1 MKHLKFF
8 FACLLMTAFSIGQ
21 VWADTYFNDT
31 FSDVGTGSSG
41 SMLPRSGWEGT
52 GTTAPQYNTGVRL
65 GASSSGATLTKS
77 AMTNIEGTKSLK
89 VTIYVSRYNTNANTL
104 TVTATNG
111 TISSVTLAENVS
123 EGSALTA
130 GTLTIKP
137 SANAGVTSTTA
148 AATWT
153 DAYKTEFTI
162 TGASSSTTIAFASSS
177 RLILGPV
184 KIEDAAVT
192 PPSCTS
198 EITITKADNPANGTF
213 VIDNSGTVCID
224 EGNATVNVTATP
236 AEHYHLATVVSAE
249 GTIGD
254 IEGNACQI
262 TNIGASTTISVTF
275 AENTKYQVTWNVS
288 GNEDT
293 KTQVYE
299 GEKPVFPATPAACDA
314 TSTTFIGWAT
324 APWTG
329 KLADLSEK
337 TVYKSASAMPAVNAA
352 VTYYAVFAKAGGSA
366 SELFTFAGG
375 TKADLEGTEGVYAT
389 NADNSD
395 YAASHA
401 PYRIKFNG
409 NGKYVTIEVASQPG
423 KVTFGVKKIGG
434 ANTCAMKVQEADAA
448 DGEFTDV
455 EELEIAGASNA
466 ELELE
471 TSQTFKSSTRAVKLY
486 FVKGSGDNVGLGP
499 ISIEGVVSYSDYMT
513 TCTAPAV
520 ETPTFSPA
528 AGTYTSAQ
536 SVELSCATDGA
547 TIYYTT
553 DGSTPDNTKTEY
565 TSAISVGETMT
576 IKAIAIKDEESSAV
590 ASATYTINLPLS
602 TMDAIFAAATTAGST
617 ATDVNIT
624 FGNWVVSGVSTNGKN
639 VFVTDGT
646 KGFFIFDNGG
656 SMGFTVGDI
665 LSGTAA
671 CKVQLYNGAAELTT
685 LSSST
690 EGLTVN
696 TGGVITPVVK
706 AISALSGINTGA
718 PVIINNVQFDGT
730 NLSDGANS
738 IKPYNSLFAYD
749 ALTNG
754 TYYNVTGIYMQY
766 GATKEILPRSAAD
779 IEELSLAD
787 PEISYTPASAT
798 IEVGDAWSAP
808 TFNNPHSVAI
818 TSYATNND
826 AVATV
831 TDGGVISLAGGTGT
845 ATITASFEG
854 DATYA
859 AANATYIITVNP
871 AGSTQNV
878 VILAVYDT
886 KYYAMS
892 TNNASSAF
900 TAIAVE
906 YDGSQVTVNSA
917 EDKAAIQWTKKTS
930 GDNTTF
936 QDADEKY
943 MKSADGTS
951 MSLQDAVCN
960 WIWDEG
966 GFYKIAGTTR
976 TFFYQ
981 NGTGFKNFA
990 TSNFNKSGYSGK
1002 ADVIVIDPANIVISS
1017 KVSAELAYDPTS
1029 DVITQGDAWSAPSL
1043 VNPHSVTITSY
1054 ATDNDA
1060 VATVT
1065 DGGVIALAGGIG
1077 TAHITA
1083 HFDGDASYLE
1093 GDAEYT
1099 ITVNAPAPVP
1109 SGTTYRKVTATG
1121 DITDGEYLIVYEG
1134 DATHDAY
1141 AFNGS
1146 LADVDQAKKGVA
1158 VTINE
1163 GVITGTTTI
1172 DAATFTI
1179 DVTAGTLR
1187 SASGWYIGRTENSN
1201 GMEKNETT
1209 EYVNTFA
1216 IDGGEAVITSSG
1228 GPTLRY
1234 NYASDQLRFRYYK
1247 SGQQAIQLYKK
1258 EAPAYTNVRTGLTPN
1273 HYYTI
1278 CYPKAM
1284 TDIQGATLWSFAGK
1298 DANFAYL
1305 VQENAPFEAGKPY
1318 IMYATAST
1326 VQAVLSGDD
1335 AAAGS
1340 NNGLYGTLSPMDQDA
1355 LNTAATA
1362 AGNDLYLVIGDELRR
1377 ATGAGTGGN
1386 SLAAQRA
1393 YVVVAEIT
1401 GGAPAPMPGRQVRSM
1416 GLPKDTPTAIDN
1428 AEASE
1433 KPVKKLINGNLFIL
1447 RGEKMYNANGQ
1458 VVK

>member
-1 MKHLKFF
+1 
-8 FACLLMTAFSIGQ
+8 
-21 VWADTYFNDT
+21 
-31 FSDVGTGSSG
+31 
-41 SMLPRSGWEGT
+41 
-52 GTTAPQYNTGVRL
+52 
-65 GASSSGATLTKS
+65 
-77 AMTNIEGTKSLK
+77 
-89 VTIYVSRYNTNANTL
+89 
-104 TVTATNG
+104 
-111 TISSVTLAENVS
+111 
-123 EGSALTA
+123 
-130 GTLTIKP
+130 
-137 SANAGVTSTTA
+137 
-148 AATWT
+148 
-153 DAYKTEFTI
+153 
-162 TGASSSTTIAFASSS
+162 
-177 RLILGPV
+177 
-184 KIEDAAVT
+184 
-192 PPSCTS
+192 
-198 EITITKADNPANGTF
+198 
-213 VIDNSGTVCID
+213 
-224 EGNATVNVTATP
+224 
-236 AEHYHLATVVSAE
+236 
-249 GTIGD
+249 
-254 IEGNACQI
+254 
-262 TNIGASTTISVTF
+262 
-275 AENTKYQVTWNVS
+275 
-288 GNEDT
+288 
-293 KTQVYE
+293 
-299 GEKPVFPATPAACDA
+299 
-314 TSTTFIGWAT
+314 
-324 APWTG
+324 
-329 KLADLSEK
+329 
-337 TVYKSASAMPAVNAA
+337 
-352 VTYYAVFAKAGGSA
+352 
-366 SELFTFAGG
+366 
-375 TKADLEGTEGVYAT
+375 
-389 NADNSD
+389 
-395 YAASHA
+395 
-401 PYRIKFNG
+401 
-409 NGKYVTIEVASQPG
+409 
-423 KVTFGVKKIGG
+423 
-434 ANTCAMKVQEADAA
+434 
-448 DGEFTDV
+448 
-455 EELEIAGASNA
+455 
-466 ELELE
+466 
-471 TSQTFKSSTRAVKLY
+471 
-486 FVKGSGDNVGLGP
+486 
-499 ISIEGVVSYSDYMT
+499 
-513 TCTAPAV
+513 
-520 ETPTFSPA
+520 
-528 AGTYTSAQ
+528 
-536 SVELSCATDGA
+536 
-547 TIYYTT
+547 
-553 DGSTPDNTKTEY
+553 
-565 TSAISVGETMT
+565 MT

-602 TMDAIFAAATTAGST
+602 TMDAIFAAATAAGST

-656 SMGFTVGDI
+656 SMGFTTGDI

-779 IEELSLAD
+779 IEELSLDD
-787 PEISYTPASAT
+787 PELSYSPASET

-808 TFNNPHSVAI
+808 TFNNPHSVTI
-818 TSYATNND
+818 TSYATDND

-831 TDGGVISLAGGTGT
+831 TPAGVIALAGGTGT
-845 ATITASFEG
+845 ATITASFGG

-859 AANATYIITVNP
+859 PGNATYTITVSP

-878 VILAVYDT
+878 VILAQNGT

-892 TNNASSAF
+892 TTIESE
-900 TAIAVE
+900 TAVAIEVE

-917 EDKAAIQWTKKTS
+917 AEKTAIQWTKKTS

-936 QDADEKY
+936 QTQDEDKLY
-943 MKSADGTS
+943 LKGTS
-951 MSLQDAVCN
+951 GGGTLSLNAAVCN
-960 WIWDEG
+960 WAWDG
-966 GFYKIAGTTR
+966 TNNCYVTGTRGFIYRISTNGYKNYAV
-976 TFFYQ
+976 
-981 NGTGFKNFA
+981 
-990 TSNFNKSGYSGK
+990 SNLSN
-1002 ADVIVIDPANIVISS
+1002 ADYVAPQVIVIDPANIVISS

-1054 ATDNDA
+1054 NSDNES
-1060 VATVT
+1060 VATVE
-1065 DGGVIALAGGIG
+1065 GGVIALAGGIG
-1077 TAHITA
+1077 TAVITA

-1121 DITDGEYLIVYEG
+1121 YITDGEYLIVYEG

-1146 LADVDQAKKGVA
+1146 LANVDQAMMGVA

-1163 GVITGTTTI
+1163 GVIAGTTTI

-1258 EAPAYTNVRTGLTPN
+1258 ETPTPAYTTVREGLTPN

-1335 AAAGS
+1335 APADS

-1362 AGNDLYLVIGDELRR
+1362 VGNDLYLVIGDELRR
-1377 ATGAGTGGN
+1377 ATGTGTGGN

-1428 AEASE
+1428 AEASD